1 MESVRLP
8 NKPLIDIN
16 GTPMVVRTSLQS
28 IKAVGRE
35 NVFVATDSSQIENVC
50 NEYNIN
56 TIITSNK
63 CKTGTDRVC
72 EASNLFNDDD
82 IIINVQGDEPF
93 IEPENIIKLIEFK
106 KKSNNVV
113 TAISNINFDSYN
125 NSSIVKVVC
134 NNNKLIYASRAP
146 IPSSKSNTFKSA
158 FKQLPIYGF
167 TKHELKKFREFGK
180 GHLESIE
187 DVEILRFLEMEMC
200 VEVINLNTNSISID
214 TESDLNKLK
223 KIIKDLED

>member
-1 MESVRLP
+1 MKSIRLP

-16 GTPMVVRTSLQS
+16 GIPMIIRTSLQS

-50 NEYNIN
+50 YKHNIN
-56 TIITSNK
+56 TIITSSK
-63 CKTGTDRVC
+63 CKTGTDRVY

-125 NSSIVKVVC
+125 NNSIVKVVC
-134 NNNKLIYASRAP
+134 ANNKLLYASRAP
-146 IPSSKSNTFKSA
+146 IPASKSNTFKEA

-167 TKHELKKFREFGK
+167 TKHELKKFKEFGK
-180 GHLESIE
+180 GNLESIE
-187 DVEILRFLEMEMC
+187 DVEILRFLEMGMC
-200 VEVINLNTNSISID
+200 VDVINLNTNSISID
-214 TESDLNKLK
+214 TKSDLTKLK
-223 KIIKDLED
+223 NIIKDLED